1 MGLLTR
7 RETLTQNITYM
18 AIMAAVN
25 AIFSL
30 IAALVPV
37 ASLFLMIVLPLSS
50 AIVFLFCKHR
60 YYVIY
65 AVATITLCLLVTIFD
80 MSFTIFYVLTSLITG
95 YLFGLFIKYKL
106 HAIWSIL
113 ITSIAQG
120 LFSALTIPLINVLFE
135 VNVIDTFKGIMQVT
149 TSTNVDIIIPTFLF
163 FLALVQMTFSYIVVH
178 FEINKFGYVIN
189 DEPINTTLYS
199 AIVIGWLVL
208 IIPFAIFLPSGA
220 YLLLA
225 LAFYFM
231 FFLIFSHVAQRN
243 KKTLI
248 AFGVSLIVF
257 LFLFAFLYPIVPNP
271 LGLLLTGI
279 YPLLVSL
286 VCLANSLLFMLA
298 HKDKI
303 KGTGK
308 EK

>member
-1 MGLLTR
+1 MGLLSK

-37 ASLFLMIVLPLSS
+37 VSLFLMIVLPLSS

-65 AVATITLCLLVTIFD
+65 AFATIALCLLVTIFD
-80 MSFTIFYVLTSLITG
+80 MSFTIFYVLPSLITG
-95 YLFGLFIKYKL
+95 YLFGLFIKYRL
-106 HAIWSIL
+106 HAIWIIL

-149 TSTNVDIIIPTFLF
+149 ASTNVDIIIPTFLF
-163 FLALVQMTFSYIVVH
+163 FLALVQMVFSYIVVY

-189 DEPINTTLYS
+189 DEPLNTTLYS
-199 AIVIGWLVL
+199 SIVIGWLVL
-208 IIPFAIFLPSGA
+208 IVPFAFFLPSGA

-225 LAFYFM
+225 LSFYFM

-257 LFLFAFLYPIVPNP
+257 LFFFAFLYPIVPDP

-303 KGTGK
+303 ISTGK